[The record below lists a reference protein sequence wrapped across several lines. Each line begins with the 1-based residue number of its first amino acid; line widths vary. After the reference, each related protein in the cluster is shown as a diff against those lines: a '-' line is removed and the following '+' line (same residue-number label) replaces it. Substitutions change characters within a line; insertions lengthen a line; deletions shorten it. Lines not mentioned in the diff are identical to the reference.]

1 MSQSLDLTF
10 ADGARIH
17 IEGSATES
25 LAVERGLD
33 ATERVTEP
41 FEAALGTVRRIA
53 DGLNAS
59 LNAAVSKP
67 DTVTV
72 TFGLNFSVESGAMLT
87 VLTKGAVGANLEI
100 TMEWKKA

>member
-1 MSQSLDLTF
+1 MPQTLDLTF
-10 ADGARIH
+10 EDGARIH
-17 IEGSATES
+17 IEGAEADSFA
-25 LAVERGLD
+25 AERGLD
-33 ATERVTEP
+33 AVDRVTEP

-59 LNAAVSKP
+59 LSAAVNRP
-67 DTVTV
+67 DAVTV

-87 VLTKGAVGANLEI
+87 VLTKGALGANLEI